1 MKNINALKSQNKH
14 PTHVISPWLNSTE
27 IDFGFALNVQPKN
40 DITVVSLFSGC
51 GGMDLGFLG
60 GFSFLG
66 QKYDRL
72 PFNIVWANE
81 INEKA
86 CNTYKHR

>member
-1 MKNINALKSQNKH
+1 MENINTLEQRSESAGQIGSPRTSKSMKISLGSTLNIQPQNS
-14 PTHVISPWLNSTE
+14 IS
-27 IDFGFALNVQPKN
+27 
-40 DITVVSLFSGC
+40 VVSLFSGC

-66 QKYDRL
+66 KKYDRL

-86 CNTYKHR
+86 